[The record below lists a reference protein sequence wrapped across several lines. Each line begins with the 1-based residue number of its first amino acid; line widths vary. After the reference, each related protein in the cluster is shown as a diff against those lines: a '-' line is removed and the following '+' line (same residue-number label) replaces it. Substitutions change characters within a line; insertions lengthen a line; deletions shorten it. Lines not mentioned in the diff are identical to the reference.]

1 MVLPALSSGIVP
13 QVLPGIHPAVPSENL
28 RKILKILAKC
38 HPRTLPE
45 ISPDNPRNFL

>member
-38 HPRTLPE
+38 HPRTL
-45 ISPDNPRNFL
+45 SPDNPRNFL